1 MTTVESS
8 GAAAVEVH
16 RNDFPINGFHHIEIW
31 VGNAYQ
37 TAHYY
42 RAIHG
47 YSIVGY
53 RGPETGV
60 PDTASYALEQND
72 VRIILTGA
80 LGPDHPLTSHLA
92 LHGPGVRDVAI
103 SVPDAGH
110 ALELALERKAVQ
122 VADTS
127 KIEGDRGAWKHSAIE
142 AYGDTIHS
150 LVENPEGVWPPPD
163 FRLRRDSIAQSI
175 GLQSIDHVVANVD
188 LGQMDE
194 WVEYYE
200 RVFGFVLLRHFD
212 DEAISTEYSALM
224 SKVVWDGT
232 GVIRLPINE
241 PAQGLRKSQI
251 EEYLDFY
258 RGSGVQ
264 HVAIAT
270 ANLVSTVAAAR
281 QRGMGLMGVPDSYY
295 LDVPERVPDLE
306 ADLEEIQRL
315 NILVDQDEGGHL
327 LQIFTRMMQD
337 RPTFFYEFIERRG
350 ALGFGEGNF
359 KALFEAIERDQAE
372 RGNL

>member
-1 MTTVESS
+1 MSE
-8 GAAAVEVH
+8 AIEAH
-16 RNDFPINGFHHIEIW
+16 RNDFPIKGFHHVEFW

-47 YSIVGY
+47 YEIVGY

-60 PDTASYALEQND
+60 RDTASYALEQGD
-72 VRIILTGA
+72 VRFIMTGA
-80 LGPDHPLTSHLA
+80 MSPDHPIADHLRR
-92 LHGPGVRDVAI
+92 HGPGVRDVAI
-103 SVPDAGH
+103 EVPDAARAH
-110 ALELALERKAVQ
+110 ELALERGARSAYESV
-122 VADTS
+122 VV
-127 KIEGDRGAWKHSAIE
+127 EGERGKWKTAGIL
-142 AYGDTIHS
+142 AYGDTVHS
-150 LVENPEGVWPPPD
+150 LVENPDEMWPPPD
-163 FRLRRDSIAQSI
+163 FRLRKDSIARSI
-175 GLQSIDHVVANVD
+175 GLERIDHVVANVE
-188 LGQMDE
+188 LGAMDE
-194 WVEYYE
+194 WVEFYE

-224 SKVVWDGT
+224 SKVVWDGS

-241 PAQGLRKSQI
+241 PATGKRKSQI

-258 RGSGVQ
+258 HGSGVQ
-264 HVAIAT
+264 HIAIAT
-270 ANLVSTVAAAR
+270 SDLVATVAEAR
-281 QRGMGLMGVPDSYY
+281 ERGMGLMSVPETYY
-295 LDVPERVPDLE
+295 DDVPQRVPDLE
-306 ADLEEIQRL
+306 VDIATIRRL
-315 NILVDQDEGGHL
+315 NILVDQDDGGHL

-337 RPTFFYEFIERRG
+337 RPTFFFEFIERRG

>member
-1 MTTVESS
+1 MTDVTSP
-8 GAAAVEVH
+8 AVDAH
-16 RNDFPINGFHHIEIW
+16 RNDFPIIGFHHIEFW

-47 YSIVGY
+47 YKIVGY

-60 PDTASYALEQND
+60 AETASYALEQNN
-72 VRIILTGA
+72 VRLIVTGA
-80 LGPDHPLTSHLA
+80 LYPDHELTRHLA
-92 LHGPGVRDVAI
+92 LHGPGARDVAI
-103 SVPDAGH
+103 AVPDATN
-110 ALELALERKAVQ
+110 AYELAVQ
-122 VADTS
+122 RGATGVAEPS
-127 KIEGDRGAWKHSAIE
+127 KIEGDRGGWKHSAIK
-142 AYGDTIHS
+142 AYGDTVHS
-150 LVENPEGVWPPPD
+150 LIENPDDVWPPPD
-163 FRLRRDSIAQSI
+163 FRLRGDSIAKPI
-175 GLQSIDHVVANVD
+175 GLQSIDHVVANVA
-188 LGQMDE
+188 LGEMDD
-194 WVEYYE
+194 WVDYYE

-232 GVIRLPINE
+232 GLIRLPINE
-241 PAQGLRKSQI
+241 PATGLKKSQI

-258 RGSGVQ
+258 QGSGVQ

-270 ANLVSTVAAAR
+270 DDLVFTVAEAR
-281 QRGMGLMGVPDSYY
+281 KRGMGLMRVPDSYY
-295 LDVPERVPDLE
+295 ADVPERVPDLE
-306 ADLEEIQRL
+306 ADLEVIQRL

-337 RPTFFYEFIERRG
+337 RPTFFFEFIERRG

>member
-1 MTTVESS
+1 MSE
-8 GAAAVEVH
+8 AVDAH
-16 RNDFPINGFHHIEIW
+16 RNDFPINGFHHVEFW

-37 TAHYY
+37 SAHYY

-47 YSIVGY
+47 YKIVGY
-53 RGPETGV
+53 KGPETGHRE
-60 PDTASYALEQND
+60 TASYALQQND
-72 VRIILTGA
+72 VRMILTGA
-80 LGPDHPLTSHLA
+80 MGPEHPIAEHLK

-103 SVPDAGH
+103 HVPDAE
-110 ALELALERKAVQ
+110 AAFEMALERGAEAAYKPEVLE
-122 VADTS
+122 D
-127 KIEGDRGAWKHSAIE
+127 DRGSVTMAGIV

-150 LVENPEGVWPPPD
+150 LVENDDVLWPPPG
-163 FRLRRDSIAQSI
+163 FKVRNDSFAESI
-175 GLQSIDHVVANVD
+175 GLERIDHVVANVE
-188 LGQMDE
+188 LGSMDE
-194 WVEYYE
+194 WVEFYE

-224 SKVVWDGT
+224 SKVVWDGS

-241 PAQGLRKSQI
+241 PAKGKRKSQI

-264 HVAIAT
+264 HIAIQTKDLVA
-270 ANLVSTVAAAR
+270 TVAEAR
-281 QRGMGLMGVPDSYY
+281 RRGMGLMSVPDSYY
-295 LDVPERVPDLE
+295 DDVMDRVPNLDVDVAVIKDL
-306 ADLEEIQRL
+306 A
-315 NILVDQDEGGHL
+315 ILADQDDHGHL

-337 RPTFFYEFIERRG
+337 RPTVFYEFIERRG
-350 ALGFGEGNF
+350 AIGFGEGNF